1 MDALSLL
8 GWRRAMSEAY
18 AAARAAPDP
27 QQGWQR
33 WRAARDRLFAN
44 HPQSPLDDVSGFT
57 GLPFAPYDERLRFT
71 VPVHDAG
78 PARIDVAT
86 SDGTVP
92 IERVGRV
99 DLPVGPLDVWWVA
112 VYGGGLFLPFA
123 DRTNGDST
131 YGGGRYLL
139 DTIKGADLG
148 EQGNDLVVDFNF
160 AYHPSCCYSAR
171 WSCPLPAQGNRLDV
185 RIEAGE
191 QLLRDGAEE

>member
-8 GWRRAMSEAY
+8 GWRRVMSEAY

-33 WRAARDRLFAN
+33 WRVARDRLFAN
-44 HPQSPLDDVSGFT
+44 HPQSPIDDVSGFT

-78 PARIDVAT
+78 PARSDVAT

-92 IERVGRV
+92 LERVGRV
-99 DLPVGPLDVWWVA
+99 DLPVGSLDVWWVA
-112 VYGGGLFLPFA
+112 GYGGGLFLPFA
-123 DRTNGDST
+123 DPTNGDST

-139 DTIKGADLG
+139 DTVKGADLG
-148 EQGNDLVVDFNF
+148 QQGDDLIVDLNF

-185 RIEAGE
+185 PIEAGE
-191 QLLRDGAEE
+191 QLLRGGVEE